1 MGYVSVVPSVFV
13 DKDINKYVETF
24 LSAVKRNYGCTLALG
39 RVEEKN
45 SKVSTFVLRFL
56 SH

>member
-1 MGYVSVVPSVFV
+1 MYLWSHLRLWI
-13 DKDINKYVETF
+13 KILNMYVETF
-24 LSAVKRNYGCTLALG
+24 LSEVKRNYGCTLALG

-56 SH
+56 FH